1 MHKKKSAQKTPSSSE
16 LSADDNALLDSMI
29 ESVET
34 MDKDAI
40 PSRQLSPQL
49 AAALV
54 ERLPLD
60 SSRTPELLECI
71 AKIYQQKEVK
81 KAVKRTLFKLKQRG
95 FAIPDVNLEDPP
107 AFRLRTAQQDE
118 PGAYVGPIDGTGS
131 RPVLIAIPQLP
142 QGIGLG
148 VGVVN
153 DERGILEYVFGRY
166 SKKQAKEVQ
175 TRFFEKLPFMV
186 ETSLSHAT
194 ALLEEAHVLRSE
206 KGEASGD
213 YNQIREWLLGHV
225 QRPGNSNSPVY
236 EILPYESIS
245 REVLT
250 DSQIQKLLAHPLL
263 AGWIAQPDKLKSVA
277 DEVARAEKSPILLSG
292 IQKGER
298 INQVK
303 EDSIRQLY
311 DGKQRNLM
319 KRRLEEMAYLFGK
332 SGEENLA
339 RICLRCAL
347 SFLER
352 DSLLK
357 VNAFLKA
364 LMEKSLLLYF
374 SGTGFSE
381 ASVRES
387 APPSR
392 ILVP

>member
-1 MHKKKSAQKTPSSSE
+1 MHKKKSAQKTQSSSE
-16 LSADDNALLDSMI
+16 LSANDKALLDSMI

-34 MDKDAI
+34 MDKDTI
-40 PSRQLSPQL
+40 PSRHLSPRL
-49 AAALV
+49 AVALV

-60 SSRTPELLECI
+60 SARTPELLECI
-71 AKIYQQKEVK
+71 VKIYQQKEVR
-81 KAVKRTLFKLKQRG
+81 KAVKRTLFKMKQRG
-95 FAIPDVNLEDPP
+95 VAIPDVNLEEPP
-107 AFRLRTAQQDE
+107 AFRLRTVQQDKPE
-118 PGAYVGPIDGTGS
+118 AYVGPIDGTGS

-148 VGVVN
+148 VGVIN
-153 DERGILEYVFGRY
+153 DERGIVEYVFGRY
-166 SKKQAKEVQ
+166 SKKQAKEM
-175 TRFFEKLPFMV
+175 RILFFEKLPFMV

-311 DGKQRNLM
+311 DEKQRNLM

-339 RICLRCAL
+339 RICLCCAL

-364 LMEKSLLLYF
+364 LLERSLLLYF
-374 SGTGFSE
+374 SGAGFSD
-381 ASVRES
+381 ASGRQGAS
-387 APPSR
+387 PSR

>member
-1 MHKKKSAQKTPSSSE
+1 MHKKKSVQKTQSPSE
-16 LSADDNALLDSMI
+16 LSADDKALLDSMI

-34 MDKDAI
+34 IDKDTI
-40 PSRQLSPQL
+40 PSRHLSPQL

-54 ERLPLD
+54 ERLPLE
-60 SSRTPELLECI
+60 SARTPELLECI

-95 FAIPDVNLEDPP
+95 FAIPDVKLEDPP
-107 AFRLRTAQQDE
+107 AFRLRTVQQDE

-153 DERGILEYVFGRY
+153 DEKGILEYVFGRY
-166 SKKQAKEVQ
+166 SKKQAKEMQ
-175 TRFFEKLPFMV
+175 TLFFEKLPFMV
-186 ETSLSHAT
+186 KTSLSHAA

-206 KGEASGD
+206 RGETSGD

-225 QRPGNSNSPVY
+225 PRLGNTPVY
-236 EILPYESIS
+236 DILPYESIS
-245 REVLT
+245 IEVLT

-263 AGWIAQPDKLKSVA
+263 ARWIAQPDKLKSVA

-311 DGKQRNLM
+311 DEKQRNLM
-319 KRRLEEMAYLFGK
+319 KRRLEEMAYLFLK
-332 SGEENLA
+332 LREENLA

-364 LMEKSLLLYF
+364 LIEKSLLLYF
-374 SGTGFSE
+374 SGAGFSD
-381 ASVRES
+381 ASGRQS
-387 APPSR
+387 ASPSR

>member
-1 MHKKKSAQKTPSSSE
+1 MHKKKSAQKTQSSSE
-16 LSADDNALLDSMI
+16 LSADDKALLDSMI
-29 ESVET
+29 ENVET
-34 MDKDAI
+34 MDKEAM
-40 PSRQLSPQL
+40 PNRHLSPQL
-49 AAALV
+49 AAALI

-60 SSRTPELLECI
+60 SARTPELLECI

-81 KAVKRTLFKLKQRG
+81 KAVKRMLFKLKQRG
-95 FAIPDVNLEDPP
+95 FAITDVNLEDPP

-148 VGVVN
+148 VGVIN

-166 SKKQAKEVQ
+166 SKKQAKEMQ
-175 TRFFEKLPFMV
+175 TLFFEKLPFMV

-194 ALLEEAHVLRSE
+194 ALLEEAHALRSK

-225 QRPGNSNSPVY
+225 QRPGNSNPPVY

-245 REVLT
+245 TEVLT
-250 DSQIQKLLAHPLL
+250 DSQIQKLLAHPVL

-292 IQKGER
+292 IQKVAR

-311 DGKQRNLM
+311 DEKQRNLM
-319 KRRLEEMAYLFGK
+319 KRRLEEMAYLFWK
-332 SGEENLA
+332 LGEENLA
-339 RICLRCAL
+339 NICLRCAL

-352 DSLLK
+352 DSLLR

-364 LMEKSLLLYF
+364 LIEKSLLLYF
-374 SGTGFSE
+374 SGAGSSDTSGRQG
-381 ASVRES
+381 AS
-387 APPSR
+387 PSR

>member
-1 MHKKKSAQKTPSSSE
+1 MHKKKSAQKTQSSSE
-16 LSADDNALLDSMI
+16 LSANDKALLDSMI

-34 MDKDAI
+34 MDKDTI
-40 PSRQLSPQL
+40 PSRHLSPRL
-49 AAALV
+49 AVALV

-60 SSRTPELLECI
+60 SARTPELLECI
-71 AKIYQQKEVK
+71 VKIYQQKEVR
-81 KAVKRTLFKLKQRG
+81 KAVKRTLFKMKQRG
-95 FAIPDVNLEDPP
+95 VAIPDVNLEEPP
-107 AFRLRTAQQDE
+107 AFRLRTVQQDKPE
-118 PGAYVGPIDGTGS
+118 AYVGPIDGTGS

-148 VGVVN
+148 VGVIN
-153 DERGILEYVFGRY
+153 DERGIVEYVFGRY
-166 SKKQAKEVQ
+166 SKKQAKEMQ
-175 TRFFEKLPFMV
+175 TLLFEKLPFMV

-311 DGKQRNLM
+311 DEKQRNLM

-332 SGEENLA
+332 LGEENLA

>member
-1 MHKKKSAQKTPSSSE
+1 MHKKKSAQKTQSSSE
-16 LSADDNALLDSMI
+16 LSANDKALLDSMI

-34 MDKDAI
+34 MDKDTI
-40 PSRQLSPQL
+40 PSRHLSPRL
-49 AAALV
+49 AVALV

-60 SSRTPELLECI
+60 SARTPELLECI
-71 AKIYQQKEVK
+71 VKIYQQKEVR
-81 KAVKRTLFKLKQRG
+81 KAVKRTLFKMKQRG
-95 FAIPDVNLEDPP
+95 VAIPDVNLEEPP
-107 AFRLRTAQQDE
+107 AFRLRTVQQDKPE
-118 PGAYVGPIDGTGS
+118 AYVGPIDGTGS

-148 VGVVN
+148 VGVIN

-166 SKKQAKEVQ
+166 SKKQAKEMQ
-175 TRFFEKLPFMV
+175 TLFFEKLPFMV

>member
-1 MHKKKSAQKTPSSSE
+1 MHKKKRAQKTQSSPE
-16 LSADDNALLDSMI
+16 LSVDDQALLDSMV

-34 MDKDAI
+34 MDKDTI
-40 PSRQLSPQL
+40 PSRHLSPQL
-49 AAALV
+49 AVALV

-60 SSRTPELLECI
+60 SARTPELLEGI
-71 AKIYQQKEVK
+71 AKVYQQKEVR
-81 KAVKRTLFKLKQRG
+81 KAVRRRLFKLKQRG
-95 FAIPDVNLEDPP
+95 VAIPDMNLEEPP
-107 AFRLRTAQQDE
+107 AFRLRRVQQDKPE
-118 PGAYVGPIDGTGS
+118 AYVGPIDGAGS

-148 VGVVN
+148 VGVIN
-153 DERGILEYVFGRY
+153 DERGILEYAFGRY
-166 SKKQAKEVQ
+166 SKKQAKEMQ
-175 TRFFEKLPFMV
+175 TLFFEKLPFMV

-225 QRPGNSNSPVY
+225 QRLGKAPVY
-236 EILPYESIS
+236 EILSHESIS

-250 DSQIQKLLAHPLL
+250 DYQIQKLLAHPLL
-263 AGWIAQPDKLKSVA
+263 AGWIVQPDKLKSVA
-277 DEVARAEKSPILLSG
+277 DEVARAQKSPILLSG
-292 IQKGER
+292 MQKGER
-298 INQVK
+298 INQIK

-311 DGKQRNLM
+311 PEKQRNLM
-319 KRRLEEMAYLFGK
+319 KQRLEEMAYLFWK
-332 SGEENLA
+332 LEEENLA

-364 LMEKSLLLYF
+364 LMEKSLLIDF
-374 SGTGFSE
+374 SGTDFSD
-381 ASVRES
+381 ASGS
-387 APPSR
+387 HGLSPSR

>member
-16 LSADDNALLDSMI
+16 LSADDQALLDSMI

-34 MDKDAI
+34 MDKDTI
-40 PSRQLSPQL
+40 PSRHLSPQL
-49 AAALV
+49 AVALV

-60 SSRTPELLECI
+60 SARTPELLEGI
-71 AKIYQQKEVK
+71 AKVYQQKEVR
-81 KAVKRTLFKLKQRG
+81 KAVRRSLFKLKQRG
-95 FAIPDVNLEDPP
+95 IAVPDVNLEEPP
-107 AFRLRTAQQDE
+107 AFRLRTVQQDKPE
-118 PGAYVGPIDGTGS
+118 AYVGPIDGTGS
-131 RPVLIAIPQLP
+131 RPVLIAVPQLP

-148 VGVVN
+148 VGVIN
-153 DERGILEYVFGRY
+153 DERGILEYAFGRY
-166 SKKQAKEVQ
+166 SKKQAKEMQ
-175 TRFFEKLPFMV
+175 TLFFEKLPFMV

-213 YNQIREWLLGHV
+213 YNQIRGWLVGHV
-225 QRPGNSNSPVY
+225 PHLGNAPVY
-236 EILPYESIS
+236 EILSYESIS

-263 AGWIAQPDKLKSVA
+263 AEWIAQPDKLKSVA
-277 DEVARAEKSPILLSG
+277 DEVARAQKSPILLSG
-292 IQKGER
+292 MQKGER
-298 INQVK
+298 INQIK

-311 DGKQRNLM
+311 AEKQRNLM
-319 KRRLEEMAYLFGK
+319 KQRLEEMAYLFWK
-332 SGEENLA
+332 LEEENLA

-347 SFLER
+347 SLLER

-374 SGTGFSE
+374 SGTDFSD
-381 ASVRES
+381 ASARQS
-387 APPSR
+387 PSPSR

>member
-16 LSADDNALLDSMI
+16 LSADDQALLDSMI

-34 MDKDAI
+34 MDKDTI
-40 PSRQLSPQL
+40 PSRHLSPQL
-49 AAALV
+49 AVALV

-60 SSRTPELLECI
+60 SARTPELLEGI
-71 AKIYQQKEVK
+71 AKVYQQKEVR
-81 KAVKRTLFKLKQRG
+81 KAVRRSLFKLKQRG
-95 FAIPDVNLEDPP
+95 IAVPDVNLEEPP
-107 AFRLRTAQQDE
+107 AFRLRTVQQDKPE
-118 PGAYVGPIDGTGS
+118 AYVGPIDGTGS
-131 RPVLIAIPQLP
+131 RPVLIAVPQLP

-148 VGVVN
+148 VGVIN
-153 DERGILEYVFGRY
+153 DERGILEYAFGRY
-166 SKKQAKEVQ
+166 SKKQAKEMQ
-175 TRFFEKLPFMV
+175 TLFFEKLPFMV

-213 YNQIREWLLGHV
+213 YNQIRGWLLGYV
-225 QRPGNSNSPVY
+225 PRLGNAPVY
-236 EILPYESIS
+236 EILSYESIS

-250 DSQIQKLLAHPLL
+250 DSQIQNLLAHPLL
-263 AGWIAQPDKLKSVA
+263 AEWIAQPDKLKSVA
-277 DEVARAEKSPILLSG
+277 DEVARAQKSPILLSG
-292 IQKGER
+292 MQKGER
-298 INQVK
+298 INQIK

-311 DGKQRNLM
+311 AEKQRNLM
-319 KRRLEEMAYLFGK
+319 KQRLEEMAYLFWK
-332 SGEENLA
+332 LEEENLA

-347 SFLER
+347 SLLER

-374 SGTGFSE
+374 SGTDFSD
-381 ASVRES
+381 ASGRQS
-387 APPSR
+387 PSPSR